1 MGRSWTAVGNLHVDS
16 RQQPNGGGLVQRC
29 LTLYLFWEFS
39 VSYRQRNAREMWP
52 EQRIDGRGWTERY
65 VRSWSDGL
73 CLYKRRSTGV
83 RRRVSVLDPC
93 PRASKAAIEIRKTQ
107 QKEDKMLMLYY

>member
-1 MGRSWTAVGNLHVDS
+1 MGRSWTAVGNLHIDS
-16 RQQPNGGGLVQRC
+16 RQQPNGGRLVQRC
-29 LTLYLFWEFS
+29 LTRYLFWEFS
-39 VSYRQRNAREMWP
+39 VSYRQRNAREMCADSLSWR

-83 RRRVSVLDPC
+83 RRRVSVST
-93 PRASKAAIEIRKTQ
+93 RVRGRVTQ
-107 QKEDKMLMLYY
+107 RLK